1 MPDHMPDHMA
11 DTSLSH
17 QLTESIL
24 AAANQI
30 LEPCG
35 MAQGLSIGMVDMGLI
50 AGIDL
55 DQRDSRWRV
64 KVRARVTSPDCLH
77 FVYFERELRAA
88 IAPIADFEKIEVE
101 WTDGSDWTPDDMSP
115 QLREQLYGRRRKQLE
130 AIEKGLEASGPPARA
145 VS

>member
-1 MPDHMPDHMA
+1 MVDNNQ
-11 DTSLSH
+11 SE
-17 QLTESIL
+17 QLVEHVL

-50 AGIDL
+50 AGVEVK
-55 DQRDSRWRV
+55 QSNSRWHV

-88 IAPIADFEKIEVE
+88 IAAIGDVEKVDVE
-101 WTDGSDWTPDDMSP
+101 WTDASDWTPDDMSP

-130 AIEKGLEASGPPARA
+130 AISSSICK
-145 VS
+145 

>member
-1 MPDHMPDHMA
+1 MA
-11 DTSLSH
+11 DNNQSE
-17 QLTESIL
+17 QLVEHVL

-35 MAQGLSIGMVDMGLI
+35 MAQGLSIGIVDMGLI
-50 AGIDL
+50 VGVDVK
-55 DQRDSRWRV
+55 QNDSRWQV

-88 IAPIADFEKIEVE
+88 IAAIDAVEEIEVE

-115 QLREQLYGRRRKQLE
+115 QLREQLDGRRRRKLE
-130 AIEKGLEASGPPARA
+130 AISSSIRE
-145 VS
+145 

>member
-1 MPDHMPDHMA
+1 MVDNQ
-11 DTSLSH
+11 SE
-17 QLTESIL
+17 QLVERVL

-50 AGIDL
+50 AGVDVK
-55 DQRDSRWRV
+55 RSDSRWHV

-88 IAPIADFEKIEVE
+88 IAAISEVEKIDVE

-130 AIEKGLEASGPPARA
+130 AISSSICK
-145 VS
+145 